1 MGVNSNNAALLQILN
16 KEYNAAKTTLAA
28 VEAPDA
34 LTSYLAAIIAARTN
48 DKDGVYSN
56 LKASAAKNKECAA
69 KAAKDLEFAKY
80 WNESA
85 FKAIVQ

>member
-1 MGVNSNNAALLQILN
+1 M
-16 KEYNAAKTTLAA
+16 
-28 VEAPDA
+28 
-34 LTSYLAAIIAARTN
+34 TSYLAAVVAARTN

-56 LKASAAKNKECAA
+56 LKAAVAKKKECGAM
-69 KAAKDLEFAKY
+69 AAKDLEFAKY

>member
-56 LKASAAKNKECAA
+56 LKASAAKNKECAS